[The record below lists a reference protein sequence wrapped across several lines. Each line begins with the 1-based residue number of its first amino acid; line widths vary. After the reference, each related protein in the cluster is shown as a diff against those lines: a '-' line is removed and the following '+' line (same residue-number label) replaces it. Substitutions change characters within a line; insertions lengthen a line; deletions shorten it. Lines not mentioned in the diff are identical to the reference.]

1 MTVGILI
8 MNFTKR
14 TLQNAL
20 IVLVSIATS
29 DVYSDMSSKR
39 LYRYYNEKGIPTLS
53 DQVSE
58 EHIRRGYDI
67 VDRNMQLIRHFP
79 AFDEAVYN
87 KDKVKRDAAFKQSQD
102 DAKILRLYSSARDA
116 ELARNRLTD
125 TLETSIGYNS
135 LQLIRI
141 KRLRADFVGDAALSE
156 RKSQTPSAKLKEQI
170 ADYDKKIKD
179 LQALMDYQR
188 AEQVKVKNEFVPII
202 SRLLELEKTQLP
214 TASTAPQKSA
224 VDVTAP

>member
-1 MTVGILI
+1 

-14 TLQNAL
+14 TIQSTLIA
-20 IVLVSIATS
+20 IVLIATTN
-29 DVYSDMSSKR
+29 VYSDASSKR
-39 LYRYYNEKGIPTLS
+39 LYRYYNDKGIPTLS

-79 AFDEAVYN
+79 AFDEAVYA
-87 KDKVKRDAAFKQSQD
+87 KDKAKRDAAFKQSQE
-102 DAKILRLYSSARDA
+102 DARILRLYSSARDA
-116 ELARNRLTD
+116 ELARNRLSD

-156 RKSQTPSAKLKEQI
+156 RKSQTPTAKLKEQI

-188 AEQVKVKNEFVPII
+188 AEQAKVRSEFVPII
-202 SRLLELEKTQLP
+202 NRLLELEK
-214 TASTAPQKSA
+214 ASSTATTAAQQQSKF
-224 VDVTAP
+224 DVTPP